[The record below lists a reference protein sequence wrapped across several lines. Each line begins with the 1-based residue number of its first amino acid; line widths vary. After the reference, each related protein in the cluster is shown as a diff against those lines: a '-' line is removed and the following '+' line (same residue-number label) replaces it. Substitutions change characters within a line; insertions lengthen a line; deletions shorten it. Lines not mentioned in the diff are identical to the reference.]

1 MSYIPDCR
9 TDEAYNEKYLN
20 KEDKTFV
27 YGFDYCA
34 EQAVDSFFY
43 NLDVYFEDDD
53 KLMEL
58 LQAELPEDE
67 KQENA
72 TTYAD
77 LLKNK
82 MLEWIEGERDELIT
96 AMINDMDDDEYEEI
110 KAQVDGEDK

>member
-1 MSYIPDCR
+1 MSLIPDCR

-20 KEDKTFV
+20 KEDRTFV
-27 YGFDYCA
+27 NGFDYCT
-34 EQAVDSFFY
+34 EQAVDGFFY
-43 NLDVYFEDDD
+43 NLDVYFDDDD

-82 MLEWIEGERDELIT
+82 LLEWIESERDELIT
-96 AMINDMDDDEYEEI
+96 AMLDDMDDDEYEEI

>member
-1 MSYIPDCR
+1 MSLIPDCR

-27 YGFDYCA
+27 HGFDYCT
-34 EQAVDSFFY
+34 EQAVDIFFD

-67 KQENA
+67 KEDKA
-72 TTYAD
+72 ITYAD

-82 MLEWIEGERDELIT
+82 MLEWIEEERDELIT
-96 AMINDMDDDEYEEI
+96 AMIDDMDDDEYEEI
-110 KAQVDGEDK
+110 KAQVDSEDK

>member
-1 MSYIPDCR
+1 MSLIPDCR

-27 YGFDYCA
+27 HGFDYCA
-34 EQAVDSFFY
+34 EQAVDIFFD

-58 LQAELPEDE
+58 LQAELSEEE
-67 KQENA
+67 KEENA
-72 TTYAD
+72 ITYAD

-96 AMINDMDDDEYEEI
+96 AMIDDMDDDEYEEM
-110 KAQVDGEDK
+110 KAKENSEEE